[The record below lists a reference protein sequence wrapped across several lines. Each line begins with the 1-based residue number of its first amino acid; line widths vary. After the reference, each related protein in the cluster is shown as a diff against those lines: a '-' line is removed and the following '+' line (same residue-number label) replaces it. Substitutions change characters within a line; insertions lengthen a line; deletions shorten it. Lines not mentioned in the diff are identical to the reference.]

1 MAEFRSD
8 HRAYGAFDRNF
19 EIVSYNGQINNDS
32 RCHEHGSTTAAS
44 QPDRSSRGVST
55 ASKKSSTKSSCSS
68 TSWSFNDPEMKRRK
82 RVIKYKSYAVE
93 GKVKS
98 SVCRGFRWFRNKCSE
113 IVHGY

>member
-8 HRAYGAFDRNF
+8 HRAYGGFDRNF
-19 EIVSYNGQINNDS
+19 EIVSYNGQMNNYNS
-32 RCHEHGSTTAAS
+32 RCHEHGPTTAAS
-44 QPDRSSRGVST
+44 QPNRSSRGVST
-55 ASKKSSTKSSCSS
+55 ASKNSSTKSCSA
-68 TSWSFNDPEMKRRK
+68 TPWSFNDPEMKRRR
-82 RVIKYKSYAVE
+82 RVIKYKCYAVE